1 MNQFSKIANNL
12 VTKMKLNKIN
22 ILMNIITILSK
33 WGFSKRGIF
42 KNSKGEWYLLS
53 QILLIL
59 LHFIPAKPKIENI
72 SFSINTTLIIIG
84 LAISVQGLIIAIRA
98 FIDLGENLTPLPYPM
113 SESSLIKNN
122 SYLDVRH
129 PLYKGLLFISL
140 GVCIFSLSLIH
151 LILLISLAYVLK
163 RKALKE
169 EERLKVKFPEY
180 KKYIKEVPAIIKNI
194 NYLDWRS

>member
-1 MNQFSKIANNL
+1 MKRNRINLLMKI
-12 VTKMKLNKIN
+12 K
-22 ILMNIITILSK
+22 TIVSK
-33 WGFSKRGIF
+33 WGFSKQGIF

-59 LHFIPAKPKIENI
+59 LHFIPAQPKIENI
-72 SFSINTTLIIIG
+72 ASSINTVLIIIG
-84 LAISVQGLIIAIRA
+84 LLISVKGLIIAIRA

-113 SESSLIKNN
+113 SKSSLIKNN
-122 SYLDVRH
+122 SYRDVRH

-151 LILLISLAYVLK
+151 LVLLISLAYVLK

-169 EERLKVKFPEY
+169 EEMLKVKFPEY
-180 KKYIKEVPAIIKNI
+180 KQYIKEVPAIIKNI
-194 NYLDWRS
+194 NFLDWRS